1 MGMLLGNV
9 WGKTNEREG
18 LFYSFFFFFGIDP
31 FWQRFPVSS
40 VKNVLCLVERVNV
53 SHGIML
59 TCL

>member
-1 MGMLLGNV
+1 MKEKGCFIV
-9 WGKTNEREG
+9 
-18 LFYSFFFFFGIDP
+18 FFFFFGIDP